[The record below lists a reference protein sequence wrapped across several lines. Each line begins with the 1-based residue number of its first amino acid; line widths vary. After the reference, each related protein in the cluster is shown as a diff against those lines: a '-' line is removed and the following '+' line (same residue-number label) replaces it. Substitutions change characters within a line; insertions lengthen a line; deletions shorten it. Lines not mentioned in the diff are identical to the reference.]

1 MAQGLADGRE
11 GAGMKLSDLIRTI
24 GDDKVGIQNL
34 DTCATT
40 LNYNAKSGTK
50 ITFGTD
56 QSLTPNGT
64 EKLGMVIWLDRQA
77 VQAVIDKEKAGP

>member
-1 MAQGLADGRE
+1 MN
-11 GAGMKLSDLIRTI
+11 LSDLIRAI

-40 LNYNAKSGTK
+40 LNYSAKSGTK

-56 QSLTPNGT
+56 QPLTPNGT
-64 EKLGMVIWLDRQA
+64 EKLGMVIWLDRAA
-77 VQAVIDKEKAGP
+77 VKAIIEKEKAEK